1 MITGR
6 WTGFRYTAGVNTGQV
21 TEIVAVD
28 RKLPPGEVP
37 ERELLPAHVDVVEAV
52 FTAYELTGFRRPC
65 PPGFSI
71 GHVDVTAGTLGAW
84 VERDGQVLA
93 LSNNHVLANS
103 NAGRKGD
110 VIVQPGR
117 ADDPSLQRFGVLDDF
132 VPVVFQDKKKLA
144 GLWWRLWKGIG
155 NLGARAVGCTFRLV
169 VVQQAVNLVDAA
181 VCQPD
186 TPDYADLTGNPT
198 VAHILELGDTVEKTG
213 RTTGFT
219 IGTVEGV
226 NATISVQY
234 GAQIAEFEDQII
246 IRGISGEFSAP
257 GDSGSAILTSDHQ
270 GALGGLLFAGGNGIT
285 IANRWEHV
293 QTLLNITPTD
303 GG

>member
-6 WTGFRYTAGVNTGQV
+6 WTGFRYTAGQNTGQV
-21 TEIVAVD
+21 TEVVAVD
-28 RKLPPGEVP
+28 RKLPPSEVP
-37 ERELLPAHVDVVEAV
+37 EGELLPAHADVVEAV

-65 PPGFSI
+65 PIGFSI

-84 VERDGQVLA
+84 VERDGQILA

-117 ADDPSLQRFGVLDDF
+117 ADDPSLQRFGTLDDF

-144 GLWWRLWKGIG
+144 GLWWRLWKGIA
-155 NLGARAVGCTFRLV
+155 NLGARTVGCTYRLV

-181 VCQPD
+181 VCQSD
-186 TPDYADLTGNPT
+186 TPDFVDLTGNPT
-198 VAHILELGDTVEKTG
+198 TTHALALGDVVEKTG
-213 RTTGFT
+213 RTTEHT
-219 IGTVEGV
+219 TGTVEGV
-226 NATISVQY
+226 NATVTVQY
-234 GAQIAEFEDQII
+234 GAQTAQFEDQAI
-246 IRGISGEFSAP
+246 IRGSEGEFSAP
-257 GDSGSAILTSDHQ
+257 GDSGSAIHSQ
-270 GALGGLLFAGGNGIT
+270 GALAGLLFAGGNGIT

-293 QTLLNITPTD
+293 QTLLNITPVQ
-303 GG
+303 